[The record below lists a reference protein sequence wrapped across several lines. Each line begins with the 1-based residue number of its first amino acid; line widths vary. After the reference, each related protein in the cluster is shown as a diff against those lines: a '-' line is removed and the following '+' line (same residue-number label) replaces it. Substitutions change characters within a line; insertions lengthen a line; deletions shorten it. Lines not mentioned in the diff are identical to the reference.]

1 MRWTWSGVESYCCST
16 VQCVQYST
24 VQYSTTQLSTIQ
36 YVPSSPL
43 SRSKNSSTT
52 KISRA
57 LDLAVCMLSGPLL
70 VLVLVEGK
78 EEEEE
83 EEEEEGATKGLP
95 LPLPLPLLLLLFDK
109 GAPEVQ

>member
-1 MRWTWSGVESYCCST
+1 MRAI
-16 VQCVQYST
+16 QYST

-52 KISRA
+52 KMSSA

-70 VLVLVEGK
+70 VLVLIEGK
-78 EEEEE
+78 EE

-95 LPLPLPLLLLLFDK
+95 IPLLLLLLLPLFDK
-109 GAPEVQ
+109 GAPVVKIFIILVLN